1 MARTIDLTKGSIG
14 KKLVLFAVPLLL
26 SSLVQQL
33 YNTVDLIFVGNFID
47 KSASAAIGISSLL
60 ITCLVGFFG
69 GMSVGSGVVISQ
81 FFGAEEKENLKKA
94 VHNTVAL
101 SIAGGILFW
110 IAGYFLAP
118 GYLDLMNTPE
128 ELKAPSLG
136 YLRIY
141 FCSFLSMFL
150 YNLGSGVLRA
160 LGDARSP
167 LYAQFLGGIANVAA
181 DYIFIRNFENG
192 IEGVAW
198 ATVLSQTLAAV
209 VTLCQL
215 SRLDRNYAFRI
226 QKLSFDRQILKEVLS
241 IGIPAGAQSLVI
253 TLSNVMA
260 QYHINSF
267 GEDAIAAFT
276 AYFKVELIIYLPI
289 VAFGQ
294 AVMVFAGQ
302 NMGAGQYK
310 RIREGTRISLLLSA
324 GLAVSISL
332 AALFL
337 GESLFRIFNRESS
350 VIETG
355 CQIIQVSFPF
365 YFIYSIL
372 QILGDSL
379 RGMGK
384 VKQPMYIIFL
394 NICLIR
400 TALLFLI
407 VPQIGDVRGVAV
419 TYPITWTLTAVGMA
433 FCYIRFQKGLEK
445 G

>member
-1 MARTIDLTKGSIG
+1 
-14 KKLVLFAVPLLL
+14 
-26 SSLVQQL
+26 
-33 YNTVDLIFVGNFID
+33 
-47 KSASAAIGISSLL
+47 
-60 ITCLVGFFG
+60 
-69 GMSVGSGVVISQ
+69 MSVGSGVVVSQ

-253 TLSNVMA
+253 T
-260 QYHINSF
+260 
-267 GEDAIAAFT
+267 
-276 AYFKVELIIYLPI
+276 
-289 VAFGQ
+289 
-294 AVMVFAGQ
+294 
-302 NMGAGQYK
+302 
-310 RIREGTRISLLLSA
+310 
-324 GLAVSISL
+324 
-332 AALFL
+332 
-337 GESLFRIFNRESS
+337 
-350 VIETG
+350 
-355 CQIIQVSFPF
+355 
-365 YFIYSIL
+365 
-372 QILGDSL
+372 
-379 RGMGK
+379 
-384 VKQPMYIIFL
+384 
-394 NICLIR
+394 
-400 TALLFLI
+400 
-407 VPQIGDVRGVAV
+407 
-419 TYPITWTLTAVGMA
+419 
-433 FCYIRFQKGLEK
+433 
-445 G
+445 